1 MPVKIHNK
9 DYLTVAERVSTFRSD
24 HPDYGIETDVIEN
37 TPEIVI
43 VKATILRVLESK
55 DGALGEVVVGTGYA
69 EEIRGS
75 SNINKTSAL
84 ENCETSAIGRALA
97 ACGYGGEQYASANE
111 VSEAIIKQEVMA
123 ATEKYVN
130 MGLAIQRN
138 IDSIASIKESI
149 NIGELEAAVEAFS
162 EIEDDDKIALNVAPT
177 KGGPWTIEEYKVF
190 KSDDW
195 SEARKSFF
203 GIS

>member
-1 MPVKIHNK
+1 MRQETKMPVKIHNK

-43 VKATILRVLESK
+43 VKATISRVLESK

-97 ACGYGGEQYASANE
+97 SIGLHGGSYASANE
-111 VSEAIIKQEVMA
+111 LVAAKRKEQAIDETQAQTNGMPQNQGEWVAWCKNLTEQYQA
-123 ATEKYVN
+123 AKSKRELADVDRKTDDAWLDELKNQYPQLFQRLVQRLTEKEN
-130 MGLAIQRN
+130 
-138 IDSIASIKESI
+138 
-149 NIGELEAAVEAFS
+149 
-162 EIEDDDKIALNVAPT
+162 
-177 KGGPWTIEEYKVF
+177 
-190 KSDDW
+190 
-195 SEARKSFF
+195 SFEQ
-203 GIS
+203 